1 MAKKKKNKNHKKPG
15 TAGGVKP
22 KSGTGPAENAV
33 EEEAKVEAAENA
45 VEEEAGVEATENAVE
60 EEAEVE
66 AAENAVEEEA
76 EIEPCESAGEGEPED
91 EGENITLKSETADE
105 IENAD
110 RSMVFLKVAKAY
122 EDVKK
127 KRENYKKYGPL
138 AVLITGV
145 VFLTLMFSMEN
156 KATFLIIW
164 VITVLF
170 TAALMIRA
178 EYNYHK
184 FRYYLGLADEDAEED
199 EEGEEEQNEIE
210 QKDGQEENGQ

>member
-45 VEEEAGVEATENAVE
+45 VEEEAGVEA
-60 EEAEVE
+60 
-66 AAENAVEEEA
+66 AENAVEEEA

-91 EGENITLKSETADE
+91 EGENITLKPETADE

-199 EEGEEEQNEIE
+199 EEGEEEKNEIE
-210 QKDGQEENGQ
+210 QKDGQEENGP